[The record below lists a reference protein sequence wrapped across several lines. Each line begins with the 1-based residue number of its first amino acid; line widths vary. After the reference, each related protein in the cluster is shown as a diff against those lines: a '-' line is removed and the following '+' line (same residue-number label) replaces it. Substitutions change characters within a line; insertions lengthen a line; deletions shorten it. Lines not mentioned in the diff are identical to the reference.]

1 MIRPQPARWF
11 EALVARDDCT
21 LLLEAL
27 AASGAVELEARA
39 GATLPA
45 AFAAVRPELQRFF
58 DYQSRYAAWWPT
70 RALEASAVP
79 EPPAATLHRGL
90 AALDAWALDAEP
102 AIRALER
109 NAAERAERL
118 LWRNLIGALAGSE
131 LDLGALARA
140 GPLARAAVIEHALDA
155 ESDKPGPLLAR
166 PLVSQDARY
175 SIVLGSAAD
184 LEAAARDAAAAK
196 GRAHP
201 VPPWLSGNDT
211 SDLAA
216 IEARLADL
224 DADDRQWRAL
234 LEQSHRRRGLH
245 RALADLYR
253 LQWVLANVS
262 ALETGDRLATVTGW
276 SSDRTGIALR
286 AAVDRSGA
294 RALIHFAQPPANARA
309 PLILS
314 NPRWARPFELFPGAL
329 GVPGS
334 TEADPTVLLAVV
346 VPLLFGYMFGDVGQ
360 GLLLVAAG
368 WWLRRRTPVARL
380 LMAGGVAAI
389 AFGFVFGSVFGIE
402 GVVPAL
408 WTEPLAEPVTI
419 LAVPI
424 GAGAA
429 LLAVGLVLH
438 AMGSLWRAERA
449 RFWGEDLGLLA
460 LYIGIL
466 ASAFVPGLYWLAIA
480 GAAAFL
486 AGHAIHAGKASALGS
501 GLGELLERT
510 LQLFIN
516 TLSFARVGAFALA
529 HAGLASAVVAL
540 AMQSEHLAVRVL
552 VFVLGNALMITLEAM
567 VVSIQTTRLVLF
579 EFFARFL
586 TGSGRAFRPLP
597 PPPSV
602 LQESRP

>member
-27 AASGAVELEARA
+27 GGTGAVELEARA
-39 GATLPA
+39 GATMPA
-45 AFAAVRPELQRFF
+45 AFTEIRPDLQRFSE
-58 DYQSRYAAWWPT
+58 YQSRYAAWWPT
-70 RALEASAVP
+70 RALAGSTVP
-79 EPPAATLHRGL
+79 ETPAATLQRGL
-90 AALDAWALDAEP
+90 AALDAWAFEAEP

-109 NAAERAERL
+109 NAAERAERVR
-118 LWRNLIGALAGSE
+118 WRDLIEALAGSG

-140 GPLARAAVIEHALDA
+140 GPLARAALIEHAADA
-155 ESDKPGPLLAR
+155 EIDTPGPLLAR
-166 PLVSQDARY
+166 SIVAAGKRY
-175 SIVLGSAAD
+175 SIVLGAAAD
-184 LEAAARDAAAAK
+184 LDAAARDAATK
-196 GRAHP
+196 RRTHP
-201 VPPWLSGNDT
+201 VPPWLTGSRAADN
-211 SDLAA
+211 AA
-216 IEARLADL
+216 IDARLAGL
-224 DADDRQWRAL
+224 DADDRQWHAR
-234 LEQSHRRRGLH
+234 LENLHRRHGLH
-245 RALADLYR
+245 RALADLNR

-262 ALETGDRLATVTGW
+262 ALESGDRLAWVTGW
-276 SSDRTGIALR
+276 SSDIAGTRLED
-286 AAVDRSGA
+286 AVARSGA
-294 RALIHFAQPPANARA
+294 RALIHFATPPATTRA

-334 TEADPTVLLAVV
+334 TEADPTVLLAIV

-360 GLLLVAAG
+360 GLLVAVAG
-368 WWLRRRTPVARL
+368 WWLRDRTPVARL
-380 LMAGGVAAI
+380 LMAGGVSAT
-389 AFGFVFGSVFGIE
+389 AFGFVFGSVFGIH
-402 GVVPAL
+402 GAVPAL
-408 WTEPLAEPVTI
+408 WTDPLAAPIAV

-424 GAGAA
+424 VAGAA

-438 AMGSLWRAERA
+438 AMGSLWRGERA
-449 RFWGEDLGLLA
+449 RFYGEDLGLLA
-460 LYIGIL
+460 LYVGIL

-486 AGHAIHAGKASALGS
+486 AGHAIHAGTARALGRA
-501 GLGELLERT
+501 LGELLERT
-510 LQLFIN
+510 LQLLIN

-540 AMQSEHLAVRVL
+540 AMQSDNLAVRIL
-552 VFVLGNALMITLEAM
+552 VFVLGNALMITLEVM

-597 PPPSV
+597 SPPSV
-602 LQESRP
+602 FQESRP